1 MFISSGTVVISILDF
16 HLSPSSVIYTFCF
29 TFTFCMTMEGDDLKS
44 QKIDNTLKTKTTVI
58 MKKKRKWLFI

>member
-16 HLSPSSVIYTFCF
+16 HLSSSSVIYTFCF
-29 TFTFCMTMEGDDLKS
+29 TSGLMTMEGDDLKS
-44 QKIDNTLKTKTTVI
+44 QKIDNTLKTKTTAI

>member
-29 TFTFCMTMEGDDLKS
+29 TSGLMTMEGDDLKS

>member
-1 MFISSGTVVISILDF
+1 MFISSSTVVISILDF

-29 TFTFCMTMEGDDLKS
+29 TSGMTMEGDDLKS